1 MIERRAVITDRN
13 TVIYYMRM
21 FQSVKDCVEDWSH
34 KIILPSGVLAILV
47 CVNII
52 YDICVPI
59 ELFYD
64 TFLRIVSILKQ
75 FITV

>member
-1 MIERRAVITDRN
+1 MIERSPVITDRN

-21 FQSVKDCVEDWSH
+21 FQSVKDCVEDWSR
-34 KIILPSGVLAILV
+34 KIILPSAILV

-52 YDICVPI
+52 YDVCVPI